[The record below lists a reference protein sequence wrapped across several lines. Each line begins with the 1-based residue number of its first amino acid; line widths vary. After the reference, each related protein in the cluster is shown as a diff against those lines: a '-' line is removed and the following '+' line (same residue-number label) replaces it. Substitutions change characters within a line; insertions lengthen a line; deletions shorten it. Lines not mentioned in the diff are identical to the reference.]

1 MISNKFLNTTRLDEI
16 KKGEIGTGL
25 LIEHDGHIINDNDTL
40 KQIRE
45 DINNPSLKLFCPE
58 KFIVSAVFQKFG
70 IKNANGRIYPENILK
85 REVEKYLSER
95 VAKRASFAALDHPSY
110 STLSGHDVA
119 HIITDLRW
127 EGHTLIG
134 ETEIHT
140 SPGFRHYGVCS
151 TSGDLLANLLIS
163 DCLVGVSSRGVGSVK
178 QIPGGILMVDDDFE
192 LLTFDAVL
200 EPSTPNA
207 YIRNKP
213 EELKPFIENKEQ
225 HSNGNLI
232 NEKIRKINQILI

>member
-1 MISNKFLNTTRLDEI
+1 MKYNIEQLNEI
-16 KKGEIGTGL
+16 RKGQIGTGL
-25 LIEHDGHIINDNDTL
+25 LIENDGYINGNNDTI

-45 DINNPSLKLFCPE
+45 DINNPNLKLFCPE
-58 KFIVSAVFQKFG
+58 HFVVSAVFQKYG
-70 IKNANGRIYPENILK
+70 IKNANGRIYPENVLK
-85 REVEKYLSER
+85 REVEKYLNER
-95 VAKRASFAALDHPSY
+95 VSKRASFAALDHPTY
-110 STLSGHDVA
+110 TTLSGHDVA

-163 DCLVGVSSRGVGSVK
+163 NCLVGVSSRGVGSVK
-178 QIPGGILMVDDDFE
+178 SMPGGVLMVDEDFE

-207 YIRNKP
+207 YIRNTVD
-213 EELKPFIENKEQ
+213 ELKPFIENKNIE
-225 HSNGNLI
+225 SPLI
-232 NEKIRKINQILI
+232 NEKINRINEILWQKTK

>member
-1 MISNKFLNTTRLDEI
+1 MKYNIEQLNEI
-16 KKGEIGTGL
+16 RKGQIGTGL
-25 LIEHDGHIINDNDTL
+25 LIENDGYINGNNDTI

-45 DINNPSLKLFCPE
+45 DINNPNLKLFCPE
-58 KFIVSAVFQKFG
+58 HFVVSAVFQKYG
-70 IKNANGRIYPENILK
+70 IKNANGRIYPENVLK
-85 REVEKYLSER
+85 REVEKYLNER
-95 VAKRASFAALDHPSY
+95 VSKRASFAALDHPTY
-110 STLSGHDVA
+110 TTLSGHDVA

-163 DCLVGVSSRGVGSVK
+163 NCLVGVSSRGVGSVK
-178 QIPGGILMVDDDFE
+178 TMPGGVLMVDEDFE

-207 YIRNKP
+207 YIRNTVD
-213 EELKPFIENKEQ
+213 ELKPFIENKNIE
-225 HSNGNLI
+225 SPLI
-232 NEKIRKINQILI
+232 NEKINRINEILWQKTK

>member
-1 MISNKFLNTTRLDEI
+1 MKYNIEQLNEI
-16 KKGEIGTGL
+16 RKGQIGTGL
-25 LIEHDGHIINDNDTL
+25 LIENDGYINGNNDTI

-45 DINNPSLKLFCPE
+45 DINNPNLKLFCPE
-58 KFIVSAVFQKFG
+58 HFVVSAVFQKYG
-70 IKNANGRIYPENILK
+70 IKNANGRIYPENVLK
-85 REVEKYLSER
+85 REVEKYLNER
-95 VAKRASFAALDHPSY
+95 VSKRASFAALDHPTY
-110 STLSGHDVA
+110 TTLSGHDVA

-163 DCLVGVSSRGVGSVK
+163 NCLVGVSSRGVGSVK
-178 QIPGGILMVDDDFE
+178 TMPGGVLMVDEDFE

-207 YIRNKP
+207 YIRNTVD
-213 EELKPFIENKEQ
+213 ELKPFIENKNVE
-225 HSNGNLI
+225 SPLI
-232 NEKIRKINQILI
+232 NEKINRINKILWQKTK

>member
-1 MISNKFLNTTRLDEI
+1 MMYNNNLYQLNEI
-16 KKGEIGTGL
+16 RKGQTGTGL
-25 LIEHDGHIINDNDTL
+25 LIENDGHIDGNCDVI

-45 DINNPSLKLFCPE
+45 DVANPHLKLFCPE
-58 KFIVSAVFQKFG
+58 RFIVSAVFQKFG

-95 VAKRASFAALDHPSY
+95 VSKRCSFAALDHPSY
-110 STLSGHDVA
+110 SSLSGHDVA
-119 HIITDLRW
+119 HIITELHW
-127 EGHTLIG
+127 EGQTLVG

-151 TSGDLLANLLIS
+151 TSGDLLANLLIN

-178 QIPGGILMVDDDFE
+178 QVPGGILMVDEDFE

-200 EPSTPNA
+200 EPSTPGA
-207 YIRNKP
+207 YINSDVKG
-213 EELKPFIENKEQ
+213 LQQYIESTKHKN
-225 HSNGNLI
+225 SLV
-232 NEKIRKINQILI
+232 NEKINKINKILK

>member
-1 MISNKFLNTTRLDEI
+1 MKYNIEQLNEI
-16 KKGEIGTGL
+16 RKGQIGTGL
-25 LIEHDGHIINDNDTL
+25 LIENDGYINGNNDTI

-45 DINNPSLKLFCPE
+45 DINNPNLKLFCPE
-58 KFIVSAVFQKFG
+58 HFVVSAVFQKYG
-70 IKNANGRIYPENILK
+70 IKNANGRIYPENVLK
-85 REVEKYLSER
+85 REVEKYLNER
-95 VAKRASFAALDHPSY
+95 VSKRASFAALDHPTY
-110 STLSGHDVA
+110 TTLSGHDVA

-163 DCLVGVSSRGVGSVK
+163 NCLVGVSSRGVGSVK
-178 QIPGGILMVDDDFE
+178 TMPGGVLMVDEDFE

-207 YIRNKP
+207 YIRNTVD
-213 EELKPFIENKEQ
+213 ELKPFIENKNIESQ
-225 HSNGNLI
+225 LI
-232 NEKIRKINQILI
+232 NEKINRINEILWQKTK